1 MKNQTR
7 REFIFD
13 SAKII
18 GVTIGTAV
26 LGKEL
31 LLPQVVEAADVQF
44 PESSCGSKKIKA
56 VTKF

>member
-1 MKNQTR
+1 MKDQTR

-26 LGKEL
+26 LAQL
-31 LLPQVVEAADVQF
+31 HAFLQF
-44 PESSCGSKKIKA
+44 
-56 VTKF
+56 